1 MIDIAKI
8 DPIWPHLPVFWLSP
22 WRSSTNNVPLSLQCL
37 ICDKAVPNS
46 KYNLD
51 QHNEGKVHAN
61 NLLKKDLAKDSEL
74 KRGKLNAASSSSSS
88 SVAQPPI
95 SLSTE
100 SSKEAEP
107 EKPPADPPIVVRAR
121 GIPGEHGGKEVR
133 KIFLDLFGRSYE
145 GFSKAEDAERCA
157 KILCEKSLSV
167 EHGQVGR

>member
-1 MIDIAKI
+1 MVD
-8 DPIWPHLPVFWLSP
+8 DRHCQNWPHLATFARFWLFP
-22 WRSSTNNVPLSLQCL
+22 WHSSTKNVPLSLLCI

-61 NLLKKDLAKDSEL
+61 NLLKKDLAKDCEL
-74 KRGKLNAASSSSSS
+74 KQGKLNAASSSSASS
-88 SVAQPPI
+88 AAQPQI
-95 SLSTE
+95 SSTA

-121 GIPGEHGGKEVR
+121 GIPTEHGGKEVR

-157 KILCEKSLSV
+157 KILCKKSLSV
-167 EHGQVGR
+167 EKS